1 MHYKRI
7 TYWNHSALYHQR

>member
-7 TYWNHSALYHQR
+7 TYWNHSALCHQR